1 VSDAGLTYVYCVARA
16 ARSPRIGRVRGVPDT
31 GAPRVLDGGGLR
43 LLVATARRARYDGD
57 ALAAA
62 LRDVA
67 WVSAAAVAHDRV
79 IGRWLGADAV
89 VPLRPFTL
97 FADDERALAW
107 ARRRRRALDRLLDR
121 VDGCVE
127 VGVRV
132 AVASSARSARAGA
145 SSANGTDFL
154 RRKLGARDAARAQ
167 LERASAGAD
176 RVFDALAAHARV
188 AVEQP
193 LAAGGLLLDAAYLVP
208 IRQLPKFRSRIAA
221 LERTARGDGMRIAVT
236 GPWPPYNFVRE
247 AR

>member
-1 VSDAGLTYVYCVARA
+1 VSDDDLTYVYCAARA
-16 ARSPRIGRVRGVPDT
+16 ARPPRLGRVRGVPDT
-31 GAPRVLDGGGLR
+31 GAPRVLDGGGLW

-97 FADDERALAW
+97 FGDDARALAW

-132 AVASSARSARAGA
+132 AIATGARTARPAARASS
-145 SSANGTDFL
+145 GTDFL
-154 RRKLGARDAARAQ
+154 QRKRGARDAARVE

-188 AVEQP
+188 ALEQP

-208 IRQLPKFRSRIAA
+208 VRQLPRFRSRVAA
-221 LERTARGDGMRIAVT
+221 LERAGRGDGVRIAVT